1 MTTSDIAATRHL
13 PGSRQVQMT
22 VTGHESGF
30 LIHVSGQLTVA
41 TSCSF
46 RRQLGTLVHAGPRS
60 LLVDLEN
67 VSDIDPAGLAVLLVY
82 ARSMRCLGQNL
93 RLTNPSDNVRRLLS
107 LIGAGHL
114 LEASS

>member
-67 VSDIDPAGLAVLLVY
+67 VSDIDPAGLAVLDGV
-82 ARSMRCLGQNL
+82 GQVPLCCKNEFVSGFYHGFT
-93 RLTNPSDNVRRLLS
+93 RFQ
-107 LIGAGHL
+107 
-114 LEASS
+114 